1 MKKQEHALVSNENK
15 SNSQVINTGSTMQA
29 LKLYYFDTAGK
40 GDCIRLLCAHA
51 GLPLDDIRIN
61 QSNGDILTKLRAD
74 GKLPFGQLPALQ
86 ISETGP
92 LIVQSSAI
100 MRFLGKVS
108 GQASLY
114 PSCPAT
120 AALIDGII
128 DEEND
133 LAAGI
138 CVSRYRGKRR

>member
-1 MKKQEHALVSNENK
+1 VRYLVVFTMKLF
-15 SNSQVINTGSTMQA
+15 
-29 LKLYYFDTAGK
+29 YFDIAGK

-51 GLPLDDIRIN
+51 GLPLEDIRIPLD
-61 QSNGDILTKLRAD
+61 SRGPFDKLKAE

-86 ISETGP
+86 ISETEP
-92 LIVQSSAI
+92 LITQSSAI
-100 MRFLGKVS
+100 MRYLGKVS

-133 LAAGI
+133 LTTGLS
-138 CVSRYRGKRR
+138 VSRYRGERRLFP